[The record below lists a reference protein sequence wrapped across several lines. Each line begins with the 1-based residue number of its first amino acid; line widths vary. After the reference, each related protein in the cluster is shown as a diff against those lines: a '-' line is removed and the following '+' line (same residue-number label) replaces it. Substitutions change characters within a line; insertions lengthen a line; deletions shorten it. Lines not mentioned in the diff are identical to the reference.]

1 MCAEPLARP
10 VTAWVGAPGMTA
22 VDWIIVAFVALMALW
37 GYAQGL
43 IVSALSLAGFA
54 GGAFAGSRLAPLL
67 LDQGSSSP
75 YAPLFSLVT
84 ALMVGGFA
92 AIIFEALGEG
102 IRRRMSFRAA
112 DVLDGIGG
120 AMLVA
125 TLGLGLVWI
134 AGAVALQTPGARELR
149 RDIQRSAILSKM
161 NEMLPPSG
169 PLLNAL
175 ARADPFPRIRGP
187 AADVPAPTR
196 RILRDGDVQ
205 EARASVVRVLGH
217 ACGLAVQ
224 GSGWVARPGVVVTNA
239 HVVAGE
245 EDTTVEAD
253 GGDGMDATAVVFDPH
268 NDVAVLSVPGLG
280 APDLDQRTD
289 APTGAPVAILGYP
302 ENGPYRAAAGRLGG
316 TRTVLSRDAYGNGP
330 VRRRMASLRGPIRSG
345 NSGGPAVDSGGRVV
359 ATVFAATTNGSA
371 GGFGVPPGIVEAALD
386 RAGEP
391 VDTGPCVR

>member
-1 MCAEPLARP
+1 MRAQPLARP
-10 VTAWVGAPGMTA
+10 VTVGVGVDAMTA

-92 AIIFEALGEG
+92 AILFEALGEG

-112 DVLDGIGG
+112 DVLDGFGG
-120 AMLVA
+120 AVLVA

-161 NEMLPPSG
+161 NEVLPPSG

-187 AADVPAPTR
+187 VADVPAPTR

-224 GSGWVARPGVVVTNA
+224 GSGWVARPGIVVTNA

-245 EDTTVEAD
+245 DDTTVEAD
-253 GGDGMDATAVVFDPH
+253 GGDGMDATPVAFDPH

-280 APDLDQRTD
+280 APDLDQRTG
-289 APTGAPVAILGYP
+289 APSGAPVAILGYP
-302 ENGPYRAAAGRLGG
+302 ENGPYRAVAGRLGE

-330 VRRRMASLRGPIRSG
+330 VRRRMTSLRGTIRSG
-345 NSGGPAVDSGGRVV
+345 NSGGPAVDAGGRVV
-359 ATVFAATTNGSA
+359 ATVFAATTNGSG

-386 RAGEP
+386 RAGQS

>member
-1 MCAEPLARP
+1 
-10 VTAWVGAPGMTA
+10 MTA
-22 VDWIIVAFVALMALW
+22 IDWLIIAFVALMALW

-54 GGAFAGSRLAPLL
+54 GGAFAGSRIAPLL
-67 LDQGSSSP
+67 LDQGSKSP

-84 ALMVGGFA
+84 ALMVGGLA
-92 AIIFEALGEG
+92 AIVFEALGEG
-102 IRRRMSFRAA
+102 IRRRMPFRAA
-112 DVLDGIGG
+112 HVVDGVGG
-120 AMLVA
+120 ALLVA

-134 AGAVALQTPGARELR
+134 AGAVALQTPGARDLR
-149 RDIQRSAILSKM
+149 RDIQRSAILSKL
-161 NEMLPPSG
+161 NEALPPSG

-205 EARASVVRVLGH
+205 DARASVVRILGH

-224 GSGWVARPGVVVTNA
+224 GSGWVARPDTVVTNA

-245 EDTTVEAD
+245 DETTVEAD
-253 GGDGMDATAVVFDPH
+253 GEGGMDATAVVFDPH
-268 NDVAVLSVPGLG
+268 NDVAVLRVPGLG
-280 APDLDQRTD
+280 LPSLDHR
-289 APTGAPVAILGYP
+289 TGAAVGAPLAILGYP
-302 ENGPYRAAAGRLGG
+302 QNGPYRAVAGRLGE

-330 VRRRMASLRGPIRSG
+330 VRRRITSLRGNVRSG

-359 ATVFAATTNGSA
+359 GTVFAATTNGSG
-371 GGFGVPPGIVEAALD
+371 GGFAVPPGIVEAALD
-386 RAGEP
+386 RAGGP

>member
-10 VTAWVGAPGMTA
+10 VPSRADAPDMTA

-54 GGAFAGSRLAPLL
+54 GGAFVGSRLAPLL
-67 LDQGSSSP
+67 LDQGSNSP
-75 YAPLFSLVT
+75 YAPLFSLVS
-84 ALMVGGFA
+84 ALIVGGLA
-92 AIIFEALGEG
+92 AIVFEALGEG
-102 IRRRMSFRAA
+102 IRRRMSFGAA
-112 DVLDGIGG
+112 DVMDGIGG
-120 AMLVA
+120 AVLVA

-161 NEMLPPSG
+161 NEVLPPSG

-196 RILRDGDVQ
+196 RILRDRDVQ
-205 EARASVVRVLGH
+205 DAQASVVRVLGH

-224 GSGWVARPGVVVTNA
+224 GSGWVAGPGIVVTNA

-245 EDTTVEAD
+245 DDTTVEAD

-268 NDVAVLSVPGLG
+268 NDVAVLRVPGLG
-280 APDLDQRTD
+280 AADLNQRTG
-289 APTGAPVAILGYP
+289 APAGAPVAILGYP
-302 ENGPYRAAAGRLGG
+302 ENGPYRAVAGRLGE

-330 VRRRMASLRGPIRSG
+330 ARRRMTSLRGTIRSG
-345 NSGGPAVDSGGRVV
+345 NSGGPAIDSGGRVV
-359 ATVFAATTNGSA
+359 ATVFAATTNGSG
-371 GGFGVPPGIVEAALD
+371 GGFGVPPGIVEAALN